1 MNGLHVVIINKLWLL
16 AFIDTDEEEISE
28 MKSQLAKLVLTA
40 AVAGALGMIS
50 APSYAVDPTPPVV
63 SYDHFTCYDI
73 SGNSIYPKKSVTLK
87 NQFGTVYRVKV
98 GKALALCVP
107 TNKSDVKNTGGS
119 HGNCPGKDKYDW
131 GHSKDFGNCDKN
143 NSDSQ
148 D

>member
-1 MNGLHVVIINKLWLL
+1 VVIINKLWLL

-50 APSYAVDPTPPVV
+50 APSYAKDPPVL
-63 SYDHFTCYDI
+63 DHFTCYDI
-73 SGNSIYPKKSVTLK
+73 SGNSIYPKRSVTLY

-98 GKALALCVP
+98 GKALELCVP
-107 TNKSDVKNTGGS
+107 TNKSDVKSTGGS

-131 GHSKDFGNCDKN
+131 GHSKDFGNCDKT
-143 NSDSQ
+143 DSQ
-148 D
+148 Q